1 MRSKLFIALRA
12 SAISQAMP
20 TYTFSFAE
28 RVGFEQAQKKS
39 ADARNASQLLA
50 YTLTPPLVLRPHTE
64 QGRAK
69 TRATAQHRTHKNTG
83 GRHGTNAHAI

>member
-1 MRSKLFIALRA
+1 M
-12 SAISQAMP
+12 
-20 TYTFSFAE
+20 
-28 RVGFEQAQKKS
+28 GFEQAQKKS

-69 TRATAQHRTHKNTG
+69 TQGNSATPNGKNTG
-83 GRHGTNAHAI
+83 EKHMALMHMQFKILKRSEGKSAVYLTAYNNRLRA